1 MNRTSPSRD
10 QRPSG
15 FWKGN
20 ATMPLT
26 TFQVSQLKK
35 LLTDEIP
42 LKVFCDDIESE
53 KLCWSGLVGIRAD
66 ALRSTVTLTERGRDA
81 LARVG

>member
-1 MNRTSPSRD
+1 MNRPTPPGD
-10 QRPSG
+10 QRSSG
-15 FWKGN
+15 FWKGMH
-20 ATMPLT
+20 TMPLT

-35 LLTDEIP
+35 LQSGEIP

-66 ALRSTVTLTERGRDA
+66 ALNSTVTLTDRGRAA
-81 LARVG
+81 LAGIN

>member
-1 MNRTSPSRD
+1 MNHTPLSGD

-35 LLTDEIP
+35 LLTGEIP

-53 KLCWSGLVGIRAD
+53 KLCWSGLVGIRAN
-66 ALRSTVTLTERGRDA
+66 ALRSTVTLTERGRAA
-81 LARVG
+81 LAGLD